1 VRNKISFI
9 KILLEN
15 QPFMYSISFGMK
27 IEYIKRVNGTYE
39 KLTYKK
45 NHGNIWHRWFYTF
58 GIEQMEVLFYIQ
70 IGK

>member
-1 VRNKISFI
+1 
-9 KILLEN
+9 
-15 QPFMYSISFGMK
+15 MYSISFGMK